1 MAVLE
6 QIPASAIVDA
16 LLSTVEACR
25 EPKSRTMLEFAEQK
39 VIIPEGDY
47 AGEPYRCYRQ
57 PYAKLWFDAVDS
69 GNWVTF
75 VATGPSQSGKTLSC
89 YIIPML
95 YHLFELNENVVCG
108 IPDMKMAGDKW
119 RVDILP
125 IIMMTEF
132 AELLPT
138 KGPGSRGGKV
148 HDVIR
153 FKNGAELKFMSG
165 GGGDKHRAGYS
176 SRVLVIT
183 EVDALCNSSESSEEA
198 DKIEQM
204 LARLRSHGTLS
215 RRVYLECTVT
225 TRFGYTWA
233 KYEEGTHSKIIMP
246 CQHCGGMVTLER
258 EHLLGWQDCE
268 NQIEVLENTYWCCSA
283 CGAKWSERD
292 RLESINHCELL
303 HKGQEVDA
311 KGKITGDLPQT
322 LALGFRWSA
331 VNNKFLNA
339 GDIGCDLW
347 DAQRKE
353 DVENAEKKLCQFVFA
368 EPYESPDLDEIPL
381 RAADIQNRTQLSKGV
396 IPKNTVYLT
405 MGIDVH
411 KKSDFWVL
419 IAWMDDLK
427 SHIVDYGIFDNPHD
441 RMEENA
447 AIYDGLDTFKEQV
460 INVGWHQAGRD
471 EPRIPDAIWV
481 DSGYKPE
488 AIYPFVCMDMGRYK
502 ATKGF
507 SSVKRYQTKKYISP
521 TKKTKDIRQIGLHYH
536 FKRIKESGR
545 KIMEIDADFWKGR
558 VHKALKLSSD
568 IKGSTTLFAADS
580 HAHIT
585 FAHHMVSEMLKKV
598 TIEGQGEVLK
608 WKVISKNKTHYLDA
622 TALAFAAA
630 HYCGFRLIEGLG
642 DANTGKGVIKSYF
655 ANQKRR

>member
-1 MAVLE
+1 
-6 QIPASAIVDA
+6 
-16 LLSTVEACR
+16 
-25 EPKSRTMLEFAEQK
+25 MLEFAEQK

-47 AGEPYRCYRQ
+47 VGEPYRCYRQ

-132 AELLPT
+132 ADLLPT

-183 EVDALCNSSESSEEA
+183 EVDALCNSSETSEEA

-246 CQHCGGMVTLER
+246 CQHCGGKVTLER
-258 EHLLGWQDCE
+258 EHLLGWEDCE
-268 NQIEVLENTYWCCSA
+268 NQIQVLENTYWCCSA
-283 CGAKWSERD
+283 CGAKWSERE
-292 RLESINHCELL
+292 RIEAINHCELL

-311 KGKITGDLPQT
+311 KGNITGDMPQT
-322 LALGFRWSA
+322 LTLGFRWSA

-381 RAADIQNRTQLSKGV
+381 RAADIQNRTNYPQGLV
-396 IPKNTVYLT
+396 PPDTQYLT

-411 KKSDFWVL
+411 KRWDYWTL
-419 IAWMDDLK
+419 IAWGKDLK
-427 SHIVDYGIFDNPHD
+427 SHIVDYGMFDNPFD
-441 RMEENA
+441 IMEECK
-447 AIYDGLDTFKEQV
+447 AIYEGLMDFKENR
-460 INVGWHQAGRD
+460 INIGWHQEGRSV
-471 EPRIPDAIWV
+471 PRIPDAVWI
-481 DSGYKPE
+481 DGGYKPE
-488 AIYPFVCMDMGRYK
+488 AVYPFVCHDLGRYK
-502 ATKGF
+502 MSKGF
-507 SSVKRYQTKKYISP
+507 SKVKRYQTSSYKAP
-521 TKKTKDIRQIGLHYH
+521 LTKGKDIGYVGLHYH
-536 FKRIKESGR
+536 YKRVKASGR
-545 KIMEIDADFWKGR
+545 EMMEVDADYWKCR
-558 VHKALKLSSD
+558 VHTALKLAPD
-568 IKGSTTLFAADS
+568 IKGSTVLYAADKN
-580 HAHIT
+580 AHMA
-585 FAHHMVSEMLKKV
+585 FAHHMVSEMYKKV
-598 TIEGQGEVLK
+598 TIEEQGEVHA
-608 WKVISKNKTHYLDA
+608 WKVVSKGKTHWLDS
-622 TALAFAAA
+622 TTLAFAAG
-630 HYCGFRLIEGLG
+630 HFCGFRIMG
-642 DANTGKGVIKSYF
+642 DKIVKKVKAKPKRTGQLLTPDGRPFMITE
-655 ANQKRR
+655 R